1 MPALTDAS
9 IPKARGRREIRFI
22 LAKGVFADTAS
33 TLETTA
39 AAGKQKAEPRHDSAN
54 RYHPNADI
62 EYTEK
67 QPMIIVESYP
77 VAVAMCLITML
88 CWGSWANTQKLA
100 SKEWRFQLF
109 YWDYAIGVLLL
120 ALVLAFT
127 IGSTGSGGRGF
138 LADLQQADGKWLGS
152 AFIGGIIF
160 NLSNILLVAAIDI
173 AGLAVAFPVG
183 VGLALVLGVI
193 TTFLSTKEGNA
204 PMLGVGVAAIMI
216 AIILDALAYKRL
228 SSGGQKAPL
237 KGIVISV
244 AAGLL
249 MGFFYKYVAQA
260 MGKIETV
267 NGTLTLEA
275 GKLSPYTAVVLF
287 SAGLLLSNFIWN
299 SIMMV
304 KPFTGEPVPFGDYFS
319 KGSLRLHLVGILGG
333 MIWNLGMSFS
343 IIAST
348 KAGAALSYGL
358 GQGATMIGAFW
369 GVFIWKEFKGAPPGT
384 NKFLAAMFA
393 FYLLGL
399 GVLIASKL

>member
-1 MPALTDAS
+1 M
-9 IPKARGRREIRFI
+9 
-22 LAKGVFADTAS
+22 V
-33 TLETTA
+33 
-39 AAGKQKAEPRHDSAN
+39 
-54 RYHPNADI
+54 
-62 EYTEK
+62 
-67 QPMIIVESYP
+67 IVESYSL
-77 VAVAMCLITML
+77 AVFMCVITML

-120 ALVLAFT
+120 SLILAFT
-127 IGSTGSGGRGF
+127 MGSTGTGGRGF
-138 LADLQQADGKWLGS
+138 LADLQQADSQWLWS
-152 AFIGGIIF
+152 AFLGGVIF

-204 PMLGVGVAAIMI
+204 PMLGLGVAAIMV

-228 SSGGQKAPL
+228 QSGGQKTPI

-260 MGKIETV
+260 MGKIEPV
-267 NGTLTLEA
+267 NGALILEA

-287 SAGLLLSNFIWN
+287 SVGLLLSNFLWN

-304 KPFTGEPVPFGDYFS
+304 KPLTGEPVPFGDYF
-319 KGSLRLHLVGILGG
+319 KGSARLHLVGILGG
-333 MIWNLGMSFS
+333 MIWNVGMAFS

-369 GVFIWKEFKGAPPGT
+369 GVFIWKEFKGAPAGT
-384 NKFLAAMFA
+384 NKFLAAMFC

-399 GVLIASKL
+399 GILIASKL

>member
-1 MPALTDAS
+1 M
-9 IPKARGRREIRFI
+9 
-22 LAKGVFADTAS
+22 V
-33 TLETTA
+33 
-39 AAGKQKAEPRHDSAN
+39 
-54 RYHPNADI
+54 
-62 EYTEK
+62 
-67 QPMIIVESYP
+67 IVESYP
-77 VAVAMCLITML
+77 IAMAMCVITML

-109 YWDYAIGVLLL
+109 YWDYAIGVLVLSLL
-120 ALVLAFT
+120 LAFT
-127 IGSTGSGGRGF
+127 MGSSGSGGRSF

-152 AFIGGIIF
+152 AFLGGVIF

-193 TTFLSTKEGNA
+193 TTYIAKPEGNV
-204 PMLGVGVAAIMI
+204 PMLAAGVAAIMV
-216 AIILDALAYKRL
+216 AIILDAMAYKRL
-228 SSGGQKAPL
+228 ATSGQKAPV

-249 MGFFYKYVAQA
+249 MGFFYKYVAQS
-260 MGKIETV
+260 MGKIDEATRV
-267 NGTLTLEA
+267 LEP

-304 KPFTGEPVPFGDYFS
+304 KPFTGPPVPFGDYFT
-319 KGSLRLHLVGILGG
+319 KGNLRLHLVGILGG
-333 MIWNLGMSFS
+333 MIWNVGMSFN

-369 GVFIWKEFKGAPPGT
+369 GVFIWKEFKGAPQGT
-384 NKFLAAMFA
+384 NGLLAAMFL
-393 FYLLGL
+393 FYLIGL

>member
-1 MPALTDAS
+1 MVIVQS
-9 IPKARGRREIRFI
+9 YS
-22 LAKGVFADTAS
+22 LAV
-33 TLETTA
+33 
-39 AAGKQKAEPRHDSAN
+39 
-54 RYHPNADI
+54 
-62 EYTEK
+62 
-67 QPMIIVESYP
+67 V
-77 VAVAMCLITML
+77 MCVVTML

-100 SKEWRFQLF
+100 TKEWRFQLF

-120 ALVLAFT
+120 ALLLAFT
-127 IGSTGSGGRGF
+127 MGSTGSGGRGF

-152 AFIGGIIF
+152 AFLGGVIF

-193 TTFLSTKEGNA
+193 TTYLATHQGNA
-204 PMLGVGVAAIMI
+204 PMLALGVAAVAV
-216 AIILDALAYKRL
+216 AIILDGLAYKRL
-228 SSGGQKAPL
+228 ASGGQKTPT

-249 MGFFYKYVAQA
+249 MGWFYSFVAQA
-260 MGKIETV
+260 MGKIDPAT
-267 NGTLTLEA
+267 NGLEA
-275 GKLSPYTAVVLF
+275 GKLSPYTAIVLF
-287 SAGLLLSNFIWN
+287 SAGLLISNFLWN

-304 KPFTGEPVPFGDYFS
+304 KPLSGGPVPFGDYFS
-319 KGSLRLHLVGILGG
+319 KGNLRLHLIGMLGG
-333 MIWNLGMSFS
+333 AIWSVGMSFS

-358 GQGATMIGAFW
+358 GQGATMIGALW

-384 NKFLAAMFA
+384 NKYLAAMFL

-399 GVLIASKL
+399 AILIASKL